1 MGCSLLSQCNG
12 WNDIRSIFPPR
23 PVQMCVHTKQLYISA
38 DISCIKVW
46 LYAAGTPCR
55 IISYYGYDEKR
66 ILILNWK
73 FHSFASISKSPYIS
87 TSWIYISISSNWIAV
102 SLFIFESVTRM
113 DWQHMD
119 DMIVIIIVPGRT
131 SSNTMEASFHAHAN
145 NIHIR
150 IYNAWTVLYRPA
162 S

>member
-1 MGCSLLSQCNG
+1 MEKGENNLQWLMGCSLLSQCNG
-12 WNDIRSIFPPR
+12 WNDIRSIFPPPG

-102 SLFIFESVTRM
+102 SLFLNPWLGWTDNICGYDSYYHRAGA
-113 DWQHMD
+113 H
-119 DMIVIIIVPGRT
+119 IIKHNGSIIPC
-131 SSNTMEASFHAHAN
+131 SCQ
-145 NIHIR
+145 
-150 IYNAWTVLYRPA
+150 
-162 S
+162 